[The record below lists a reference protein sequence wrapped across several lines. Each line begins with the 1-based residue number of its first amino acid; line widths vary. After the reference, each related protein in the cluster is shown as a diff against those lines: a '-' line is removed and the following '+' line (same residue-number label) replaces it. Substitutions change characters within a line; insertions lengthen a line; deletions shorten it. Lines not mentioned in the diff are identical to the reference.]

1 MKSTGKMRGFTL
13 IELIVVIA
21 IIGIL
26 SAILVPSMLSYIK
39 NAKVSRYNANAKSI
53 YSGAQLAITDVLKA
67 GKTIEPDTIY
77 ICSGEGNAVCVAFGG
92 TEECD
97 ITDYL
102 GENFKGYFGFVTDSG
117 GSGCI
122 YAMWSDNP
130 INASMFTGILSEQEV
145 KETIDTSTPTGCHPL
160 KTTT

>member
-39 NAKVSRYNANAKSI
+39 NAKVSKYNANAKSI
-53 YSGAQLAITDVLKA
+53 YSGAQLAITDVIKK
-67 GKTIEPDTIY
+67 GETIEADTVY
-77 ICSGEGNAVCVAFGG
+77 ICKGEGNAVCVASGG

-97 ITDYL
+97 VTDYL
-102 GENFKGYFGFVTDSG
+102 GENFKGYFGFMTDAG
-117 GSGCI
+117 GSGCV
-122 YAMWSDNP
+122 YAIWSDSP
-130 INASMFTGILSEQEV
+130 INAAMFTGMLSEKEV
-145 KETIDTSTPTGCHPL
+145 KDTIDTSTPTGCHPL
-160 KTTT
+160 KTTS